1 MTTPMT
7 NPGPAREAL
16 KDKPWAYRLGTFRMW
31 QQHGQAYA
39 EMFKGS
45 LTAGGIV
52 GAIAYGLG
60 ITSKPKIVMIGIASV
75 IFWQVLAVVCG
86 YIAWRTKVIHHTLG
100 TDWKNDEWKV
110 RMLAA
115 LEKMTETIARMR

>member
-1 MTTPMT
+1 MTHE
-7 NPGPAREAL
+7 AREAL
-16 KDKPWAYRLGTFRMW
+16 KGKPWAYRLGTLRMW

-52 GAIAYGLG
+52 GVIAVWAGVRSRL
-60 ITSKPKIVMIGIASV
+60 VVALIGIASV
-75 IFWQVLAVVCG
+75 IFWQVFAVLCG

-100 TDWKNDEWKV
+100 TDWKNDSWKV
-110 RMLAA
+110 RMLEA
-115 LEKMTETIARMR
+115 LETIAKMR